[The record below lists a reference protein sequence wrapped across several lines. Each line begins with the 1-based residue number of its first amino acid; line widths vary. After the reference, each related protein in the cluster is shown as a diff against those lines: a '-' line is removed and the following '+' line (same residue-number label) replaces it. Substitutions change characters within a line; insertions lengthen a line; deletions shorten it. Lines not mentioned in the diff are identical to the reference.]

1 MLGARK
7 FKIRTEAF
15 WRDEYEVSDADLDL
29 VTSVILDAGK
39 PQPLDVLAR
48 SIITR
53 RLQREKEAVA
63 QQAKS
68 GELYQPS
75 GKYQEGQRLVF
86 SALDFAVGHVVAV
99 RAGYNPKYDNFD
111 VIRVAFEDG
120 SPEREFAAN
129 FQYPHPL
136 NRSAEELLGADEL
149 EADESDLIRRFE
161 HYAARSLEP
170 VLKSH
175 SDFVKFDGL
184 WFLQALLPEIHVGH
198 LNLAEAVIYEAGHP
212 LVAREMLGELD
223 LGPGST
229 DAQLFALNHSLNED
243 ARFDNVGT
251 TEQPAWYLRAL
262 EPEAIFSRPKIL
274 TPAFRAV
281 GGEYVGITMLDMI
294 DEVGDELDDIETL
307 VLHDAQEIRVE
318 LNFPHLYAGT
328 LPLTSRML
336 RKLPTTSSHHFAITL
351 VDSQKNERFEVWGVP
366 SDSYIA
372 GLESWYASVGMC
384 VGGQIT
390 MTPTDEPF
398 AFEIHFTP
406 SRGRRSEWI
415 RSATVENNALVVQM
429 QRAVIEVRCD
439 RNMLI
444 DVPDRDSVAQL
455 MTTPEHESLSLT
467 AIVRRAFE
475 ELAKLSSRGLVHAK
489 SIYSLANFYRRTGT
503 VPVFAEL
510 TRRACYDPVGDGFW
524 AYDPGLVDK
533 VYHTPEEMR
542 GRPLSNHTDLVQDQV
557 VQYVGT

>member
-1 MLGARK
+1 MVGVRK
-7 FKIRTEAF
+7 LKIRTEAF

-39 PQPLDVLAR
+39 PQPLDALAR

-75 GKYQEGQRLVF
+75 GEYQEDQRLVF

-99 RAGYNPKYDNFD
+99 RTGYNPKYENFN

-120 SPEREFAAN
+120 SPEREYAAN

-149 EADESDLIRRFE
+149 ETDESDLIRRFE
-161 HYAARSLEP
+161 HYVARRLETA
-170 VLKSH
+170 LESH
-175 SDFVKFDGL
+175 CDFLKFDGL

-198 LNLAEAVIYEAGHP
+198 MNLAEAMIYEAGHP
-212 LVAREMLGELD
+212 LVAREMLGELE
-223 LGPGST
+223 LGPGSA
-229 DAQLFALNHSLNED
+229 DAQLFALNHALSAD

-251 TEQPAWYLRAL
+251 TEQPTWYLRAL
-262 EPEAIFSRPKIL
+262 EPEAVFARPAIL
-274 TPAFRAV
+274 KPAFRAV

-294 DEVGDELDDIETL
+294 DEIGDEMDDIETL
-307 VLHDAQEIRVE
+307 VLRDTQEISVE

-336 RKLPTTSSHHFAITL
+336 RKLPTTPVHHFAMTL
-351 VDSQKNERFEVWGVP
+351 VDTQKRERFEVWGVP
-366 SDSYIA
+366 SDNYVA
-372 GLESWYASVGMC
+372 GLGSWYASVGMC
-384 VGGQIT
+384 VGGQ
-390 MTPTDEPF
+390 MTLTLTDEPF
-398 AFEIHFTP
+398 TFEITFTP

-415 RSATVENNALVVQM
+415 RSAAAENNELAVQM

-444 DVPDRDSVAQL
+444 DVPNRDAVAQL
-455 MTTPEHESLSLT
+455 MLRPERETLSLT
-467 AIVRRAFE
+467 ATVRRSFE

-489 SIYSLANFYRRTGT
+489 SIYSLANLYRRTGT

-533 VYHTPEEMR
+533 VYRTPEEMR
-542 GRPLSNHTDLVQDQV
+542 ERALSNHTDLVQDQV